1 MASNHKQQM
10 IGTGAGPD
18 LVIQATNFTT
28 TLPDGAVCIRKVDAD
43 ADNYPPV
50 SVPTFLR
57 RAVDLA
63 GDHTAMAVKR
73 GEQGDQWTKWTYRQY
88 LQEVEIAARA
98 FIKLGLEPR
107 HGVGII
113 GFNSPEWFIAD
124 LAAVFAG
131 GMAAGIYPTNGA
143 EACRHTMA
151 NCKANILVV
160 EDAKQLEKFKAFRD
174 ELTDLKAV
182 VQYTGTPT
190 EKGVIAWKDLL
201 AMGRKESNE
210 ALDERLWNIAINQ
223 CCHLVYTSG
232 TTGLPKGVMLS
243 HDNLTYTARRL
254 CHTFDLKNREERLIS
269 YLPLSHVAA
278 NICDIFAMINIQG
291 TVYFADKNALKGTLT
306 QTLKEALPTIFFGV
320 PRVWEKMYEKMQ
332 EVGRRNKGL
341 KKQIGAWAKKTG
353 LEHNMNLMNNGRDS
367 GANAMQFKVADAVVF
382 QKIKGALGLN
392 KCRYFFSA
400 AAPISKEVLE
410 YFMSLDIRIL
420 EIYGMSECTGPHLS
434 NTYQVQ
440 KLGTIG
446 KELPGWL
453 NKIAYAENSSEK
465 GELCIMGRHVMMG
478 YLFNEEKTKET
489 FDDDGWLKSGDIVTS
504 FEVYCSIA
512 GRIKE
517 LIITAG
523 GENIPPVLIED
534 TIKSELPCISNA
546 IVIGDRRKF
555 LACLLTLKVDFDA
568 DTMIPQKTLAPNT
581 LAWLQTIG
589 VNNVQ
594 TVEEAMKT
602 PAIGEAIQKGI
613 DRANTRATSSDQ
625 RIQKWIVI
633 PVDFSL
639 PGGELGP
646 TLKMKRHV
654 VHEKN
659 SQVIEDF
666 YRS

>member
-1 MASNHKQQM
+1 MTSNE
-10 IGTGAGPD
+10 IEVGVGPD
-18 LVIQATNFTT
+18 FVIQATNFTT

-57 RAVDLA
+57 KAVEL
-63 GDHTAMAVKR
+63 GGEHTALAVKR
-73 GEQGDQWTKWTYRQY
+73 DSSDEGEAAWTKWTYRQY
-88 LQEVEIAARA
+88 LDEVEVVARA

-107 HGVGII
+107 HGVAII
-113 GFNSPEWFIAD
+113 GFNAPEWFISDVAT
-124 LAAVFAG
+124 VFAG
-131 GMAAGIYPTNGA
+131 GMAAGIYPTNSP
-143 EACRHTMA
+143 EACKHIMV

-160 EDAKQLEKFKAFRD
+160 EDGKQLEKFKAFKD
-174 ELTDLKAV
+174 ELTDLKAI
-182 VQYTGTPT
+182 VQYTGTPA
-190 EKGVIAWKDLL
+190 EKGVIAWEDLL
-201 AMGRKESNE
+201 AMGRKETNE
-210 ALDERLWNIAINQ
+210 ALNERLKGIAINE

-254 CHTFDLKNREERLIS
+254 CHTFDLETQKERLVS

-278 NICDIFAMINIQG
+278 NICDIFAMIQVQG

-306 QTLKEALPTIFFGV
+306 QTLREALPTVFFGV

-341 KKQIGAWAKKTG
+341 KKQIGTWAKKTG
-353 LEHNMNLMNNGRDS
+353 LERNMNVLNGRS
-367 GANAMQFKVADAVVF
+367 GASLQFKLADAMVF
-382 QKIKGALGLN
+382 QKIKTVLGLN
-392 KCRYFFSA
+392 KCKFFFSA
-400 AAPISKEVLE
+400 AAPISKEILE

-446 KELPGWL
+446 KELPGWR

-504 FEVYCSIA
+504 VEGYFSIA

-613 DRANTRATSSDQ
+613 DRANTRATSSAQ